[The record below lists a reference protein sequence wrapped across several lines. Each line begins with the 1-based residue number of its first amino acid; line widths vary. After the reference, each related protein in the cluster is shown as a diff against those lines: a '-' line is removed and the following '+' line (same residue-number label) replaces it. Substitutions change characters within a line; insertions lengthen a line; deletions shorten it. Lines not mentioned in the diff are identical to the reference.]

1 MKLSVIVNHY
11 RTPEVLRNCLKS
23 IKADLDSAD
32 FDWEIIVTDSATIE
46 KTEQMM
52 HDEFPEILFISAA
65 ENIGFG
71 KSINIALEK
80 AQGEIF
86 FIVNADIVID
96 EKGAIEKMLEYM
108 ENNPDIGMLGP
119 KLWNINNTWQ
129 QSCFRFYSPLTV
141 LYRRTLLGKT
151 FFGKKDLDY
160 FLMKDIFSKG
170 DVTMPMP
177 VDWLMGSAMMVR
189 KSDLEKVGGFD
200 ERYFMYFEDVDWAR
214 RFWEQGLKV
223 VYFPKVTMYHYHF
236 QSSKKKKIWQSAF
249 NKYARIHIASAM
261 KYFKKFGFKKV
272 KYGN

>member
-11 RTPEVLRNCLKS
+11 RTPEVLRNCLRS
-23 IKADLDSAD
+23 IKADLENVS

-46 KTEQMM
+46 KTEMM
-52 HDEFPEILFISAA
+52 MQDEFPEIAFIPAK

-80 AQGEIF
+80 AQGEIL
-86 FIVNADIVID
+86 FIINADIVID
-96 EKGAIEKMLEYM
+96 ELGAIEKMMEYM
-108 ENNPDIGMLGP
+108 EKNPDIGMLGP

-141 LYRRTLLGKT
+141 FYRRTFLGKT
-151 FFGKKDLDY
+151 SFGKKDLNY

-189 KSDLEKVGGFD
+189 KKDLEKVGGFD

-214 RFWEQGLKV
+214 RFWENELKV
-223 VYFPKVTMYHYHF
+223 VYYPKVTMYHYHF
-236 QSSKKKKIWQSAF
+236 QSSKKGKIWQSAF
-249 NKYARIHIASAM
+249 NKYARIHVASAI
-261 KYFKKFGFKKV
+261 KYFKKFGLKKV